1 MPARLAALARLASVV
16 PWPRRRM
23 LLLVLALALV
33 PIPAVPRSGGSRGG
47 ILATVVAEAAVP
59 VPCRQGTW
67 SSAAVAGAAGRSRRP
82 SIAAFCRLGAWVDH
96 YDVEGRGSARQSP
109 AAPRSPYLRGIHG
122 LDPATSVRDLASHH
136 VGTLYLQ
143 TARFSD
149 GADLVRPGLLGR
161 WLRAAHAAGLR
172 VVGWYLPGYGRW
184 LERDVRRTL
193 AVAGFRSGGQRF
205 DALAV
210 DIEHRMGAGDRA
222 AFNAGVAAHLERV
235 RRALGDGYAIG
246 AIVPAPRGMA
256 RYRARWAGFPWRGIA
271 RDADVV
277 QTMGYWSYRG
287 GCRGGRR
294 DCPYPYTSANL
305 ADAARATGLPV
316 HAIGGVAD
324 AVSAADVAEFV
335 RAARD
340 ARAVGASLYDYATT
354 MPAFWPSL
362 EQLDQLG

>member
-1 MPARLAALARLASVV
+1 MLARLAARLPQV
-16 PWPRRRM
+16 RRRT

-33 PIPAVPRSGGSRGG
+33 PAPAAPRSDGRRAGM
-47 ILATVVAEAAVP
+47 LAAPAAEAALP
-59 VPCRQGTW
+59 LPCRQGSW
-67 SSAAVAGAAGRSRRP
+67 SSGASGSAAAGERTLRP

-96 YDVEGRGSARQSP
+96 YDT
-109 AAPRSPYLRGIHG
+109 G
-122 LDPATSVRDLASHH
+122 LDPAASVLDLARHR

-143 TARFSD
+143 TARYSD
-149 GADLVRPGLLGR
+149 GTDLVRPELLGR
-161 WLRAAHAAGLR
+161 WLQAAHAAGLR
-172 VVGWYLPGYGRW
+172 VVGWYLPGYGHW

-193 AVAGFRSGGQRF
+193 AVAGFRGPDGQRF

-210 DIEHRMGAGDRA
+210 DIEHRGGFRDGAV
-222 AFNAGVAAHLERV
+222 FNAGVAAHLARV
-235 RRALGDGYAIG
+235 RRAVGAGYPVG

-256 RYRARWAGFPWRGIA
+256 VYAARWGGFPWRSIA

-287 GCRGGRR
+287 GCRAGRR
-294 DCPYPYTSANL
+294 NCPYPYTTANL
-305 ADAARATGLPV
+305 ADAARLTGLPV

-362 EQLDQLG
+362 ERLAQPG

>member
-1 MPARLAALARLASVV
+1 
-16 PWPRRRM
+16 M

-33 PIPAVPRSGGSRGG
+33 PIPAAPRSDGRRAG
-47 ILATVVAEAAVP
+47 ILATGAAEAAVP

-67 SSAAVAGAAGRSRRP
+67 SRGAVPGSAGRTRRP

-96 YDVEGRGSARQSP
+96 YD
-109 AAPRSPYLRGIHG
+109 IG
-122 LDPATSVRDLASHH
+122 LDPATSVRDLAGHR

-161 WLRAAHAAGLR
+161 WLQAAHAAGLR

-184 LERDVRRTL
+184 LNRDVRRTL

-210 DIEHRMGAGDRA
+210 DIEHRVGPGDRA
-222 AFNAGVAAHLERV
+222 VFNAVVAAHLERV
-235 RRALGDGYAIG
+235 RRELGADYPIG

-277 QTMGYWSYRG
+277 LTMGYWSYRG

-294 DCPYPYTSANL
+294 NCPYPYTTANL

-316 HAIGGVAD
+316 HVIGGVAD
-324 AVSAADVAEFV
+324 AVSAAEVAEFV

-354 MPAFWPSL
+354 VPAFWPSL
-362 EQLDQLG
+362 ERLDQLG

>member
-1 MPARLAALARLASVV
+1 MPARLAALARLPSQV
-16 PWPRRRM
+16 PRVRRRM

-33 PIPAVPRSGGSRGG
+33 PIPAAPRSDGRRAG
-47 ILATVVAEAAVP
+47 ILATGAAEAAVP
-59 VPCRQGTW
+59 APCRQGTW
-67 SSAAVAGAAGRSRRP
+67 TVPGSAGRARP

-96 YDVEGRGSARQSP
+96 YD
-109 AAPRSPYLRGIHG
+109 LG
-122 LDPATSVRDLASHH
+122 LDPATSARDLAGHH

-149 GADLVRPGLLGR
+149 GTDLVRPELLGR
-161 WLRAAHAAGLR
+161 WLQAAHAAGLR

-184 LERDVRRTL
+184 LARDVRRTL
-193 AVAGFRSGGQRF
+193 AVAGFESGGQRF

-210 DIEHRMGAGDRA
+210 DIEHRAGPGDRA

-235 RRALGDGYAIG
+235 RRALGDGYPVG

-256 RYRARWAGFPWRGIA
+256 RYRARWAGFPWRSVA

-287 GCRGGRR
+287 GCRGGRG
-294 DCPYPYTSANL
+294 DCPYPYTTANL

-340 ARAVGASLYDYATT
+340 ARVVGASLYDYATT
-354 MPAFWPSL
+354 VPAFWPSL
-362 EQLDQLG
+362 EALDQLG